1 MTEIA
6 PRFRIL
12 STQLLSVLF
21 AKYLSKHVHG
31 HPPKQL
37 PRCTR
42 PTSHCRYLGANSYGK
57 MNTCELQESQR
68 FKFIS
73 YMLDLYIYIHNYSR
87 QKCFSIFNRFLP
99 IIHPSRPLPLHMSLS
114 ASQTV
119 PSAFIRPTKSRL
131 LYWGQILRM
140 PLAVDLGN
148 HLIRP
153 YLLGRGGTLKF
164 S

>member
-73 YMLDLYIYIHNYSR
+73 YMLDLYIYIYIIILDKNAFQFLTGFFPSFTHHDHFRFTCPSQHLKR
-87 QKCFSIFNRFLP
+87 FPPPSFAPPSPGSSIGAR
-99 IIHPSRPLPLHMSLS
+99 S
-114 ASQTV
+114 
-119 PSAFIRPTKSRL
+119 
-131 LYWGQILRM
+131 WGC
-140 PLAVDLGN
+140 
-148 HLIRP
+148 HLQLIWAI
-153 YLLGRGGTLKF
+153 T
-164 S
+164 